1 MNRFDWQV
9 YRRQVVREPT
19 RNQTAQS
26 KKEFHSPD
34 RNELPSTRTK
44 TYLLTMLPVAQGDHV
59 FNSGGEQEWEIQ
71 RNTDV
76 KFAIY
81 GTKRKLF
88 LLV

>member
-1 MNRFDWQV
+1 M
-9 YRRQVVREPT
+9 YRRQVVSRPA
-19 RNQTAQS
+19 RNRTAPA

-34 RNELPSTRTK
+34 RNELPSARSK

-71 RNTDV
+71 RNTDT

-81 GTKRKLF
+81 GTKR
-88 LLV
+88 